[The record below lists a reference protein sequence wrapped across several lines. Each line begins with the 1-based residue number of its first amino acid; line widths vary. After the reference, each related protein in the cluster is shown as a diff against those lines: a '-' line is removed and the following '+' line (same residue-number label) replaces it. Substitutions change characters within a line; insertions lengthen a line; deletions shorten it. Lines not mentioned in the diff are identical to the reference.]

1 MATRRGGLTAVGTK
15 GPWIPGGEPTPGQI
29 ARADIQVR
37 SDIAA
42 IEAFDFDALLP
53 AGTILECIDAAAAI
67 DPDKP
72 AIKHLVSADLDVA
85 PRVISYRDLISKIR
99 AAASLFEETSQGER
113 PAVAIILPMLPEAHI
128 AGWGAS
134 SVGVACQINPFLEMK
149 HIISIMNAAP
159 PC

>member
-1 MATRRGGLTAVGTK
+1 MAVLRRGLVAVGTN
-15 GPWIPGGEPTPGQI
+15 GPWIPCGDPASGRI
-29 ARADIQVR
+29 ARADIQFR
-37 SDIAA
+37 TDIAA

-53 AGTILECIDAAAAI
+53 AGTILECIEAAAAI

-85 PRVISYRDLISKIR
+85 TQRISYRDLVLKIR
-99 AAASLFEETSQGER
+99 AAAGPFEQESQGER

-134 SVGVACQINPFLEMK
+134 S
-149 HIISIMNAAP
+149 
-159 PC
+159 